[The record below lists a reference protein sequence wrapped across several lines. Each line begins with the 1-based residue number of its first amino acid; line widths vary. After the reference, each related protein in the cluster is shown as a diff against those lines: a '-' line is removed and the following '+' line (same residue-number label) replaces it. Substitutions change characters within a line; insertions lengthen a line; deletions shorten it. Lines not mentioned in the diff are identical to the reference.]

1 MDSCLCNN
9 LHLFLNFRSPGKI
22 IGLNVPTFEALSQVG
37 TAQVT
42 IKNIG
47 KLEASYSLTVCIV
60 KEITFFFASTFSYVF
75 LDNRLPSD
83 KSLIAFFNFLRR
95 R

>member
-1 MDSCLCNN
+1 M
-9 LHLFLNFRSPGKI
+9 FLNFRSPGKI
-22 IGLNVPTFEALSQVG
+22 ISINVPTFEALSQVG

-60 KEITFFFASTFSYVF
+60 KEITFFFAIAFSYMFV
-75 LDNRLPSD
+75 DNRLPFD
-83 KSLIAFFNFLRR
+83 RSLIAPFLFYVEARFMN
-95 R
+95 